1 MGWDVGLWVALWGYG
16 SGYGAGYGVMGWDV
30 GMSPMTSPKGAEPT
44 IFIGYKGGKEKGAGL
59 PAVGGASM
67 RGRGFMEWAW
77 LWAVGVASGVGVAFR
92 EGVAFRS
99 GRGFR
104 E

>member
-44 IFIGYKGGKEKGAGL
+44 IFIGYKGGEEKGAGL
-59 PAVGGASM
+59 PAVGGASI

-77 LWAVGVASGVGVAFR
+77 LREWAWLQKRARLR
-92 EGVAFRS
+92 E
-99 GRGFR
+99 GRGFTQ
-104 E
+104 